1 MKVWSGSQR
10 RSTLARL
17 LLAQDVNRRRQRTSI
32 AAWSLLHK
40 MEWMPSFLTVS
51 TISYIRLVTGWD
63 GVNNDN
69 NNNKNLHE
77 VSSKGLGEV
86 QASCCCR
93 WPCCPGGS
101 PGLRTT
107 GRDLG
112 GAWGQQGKIETKVET
127 FLLLFVHHFH
137 FHVQQVQWSFFMC
150 DAKNIWPLYNVHPL
164 PSFLPLIY
172 SKASLST
179 SNKLPVFSG
188 CQGFWPSP

>member
-1 MKVWSGSQR
+1 
-10 RSTLARL
+10 
-17 LLAQDVNRRRQRTSI
+17 
-32 AAWSLLHK
+32 
-40 MEWMPSFLTVS
+40 MPSFLTVS
-51 TISYIRLVTGWD
+51 PISYIGLVNGWD
-63 GVNNDN
+63 GVNND

-93 WPCCPGGS
+93 WPCCLGGS
-101 PGLRTT
+101 PGLRTA

-112 GAWGQQGKIETKVET
+112 GARGQQGKINTKVET
-127 FLLLFVHHFH
+127 FSLCVYAPFSFPCTASSVIFFV
-137 FHVQQVQWSFFMC
+137 C
-150 DAKNIWPLYNVHPL
+150 DAKKIWPLYNVHPL

-188 CQGFWPSP
+188 CQGFWPSS

>member
-1 MKVWSGSQR
+1 MWCSYVWPHWCGALMYVCTTPVWCSYIWPHWCDALMYGCTTPAVWCSYARITATNSHMMKVSSGSQR

-93 WPCCPGGS
+93 WPCCLGGS

-112 GAWGQQGKIETKVET
+112 KARGQ
-127 FLLLFVHHFH
+127 
-137 FHVQQVQWSFFMC
+137 
-150 DAKNIWPLYNVHPL
+150 
-164 PSFLPLIY
+164 
-172 SKASLST
+172 
-179 SNKLPVFSG
+179 
-188 CQGFWPSP
+188 